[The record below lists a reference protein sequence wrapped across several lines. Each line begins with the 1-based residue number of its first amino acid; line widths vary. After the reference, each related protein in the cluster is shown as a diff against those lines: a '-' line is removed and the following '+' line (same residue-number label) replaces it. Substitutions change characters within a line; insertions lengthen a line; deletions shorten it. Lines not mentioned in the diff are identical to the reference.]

1 LDEPIGICK
10 VRVNFTAR
18 LLAHFRIPGY
28 RQLKGNENSDK
39 GIKKLIYIYYLM
51 KLGTLMQQK

>member
-1 LDEPIGICK
+1 LDETIGVCK

-39 GIKKLIYIYYLM
+39 GVKKLIYICYLM
-51 KLGTLMQQK
+51 KLGTLIKQR

>member
-1 LDEPIGICK
+1 MCK